1 MAYRVVMTPEARRN
15 MLALPQDVARRVTVC
30 ILALAQSPRPPKTK
44 KLKGTA
50 DLWRV
55 RVGDYRVVYQIE
67 DGRLL
72 IVVIRIGHRR
82 EVYR

>member
-1 MAYRVVMTPEARRN
+1 MAYQIVMTVEARRN
-15 MLALPQDVARRVTVC
+15 MLALPKGIVRRVHVC
-30 ILALAQSPRPPKTK
+30 ILALAEKPRPPKTK
-44 KLKGTA
+44 KLKSTG

-55 RVGDYRVVYQIE
+55 RVGDYRIVYQIE
-67 DGRLL
+67 DDRLM